1 MRRLLFVIPVL
12 LLVPFNASSAQAQQD
27 TLSVAARLVMRQP
40 LGIVLRVTAAN
51 EQVTGVLERVDAG
64 SIYLGEP
71 ERVLPLSAVT
81 DAWLQRRATR
91 RGGKV
96 GAIVGASAGAVTFG
110 FGIAFLSALCEYD
123 CDDYGAGEIAV
134 ATLLGGV
141 LGGGAGYLV
150 GSLIGAS
157 VPRWER
163 LTESSA
169 PPTVVAGG
177 TRRHP
182 GLSAFSVVPLAT
194 HAAARAD
201 GVGGGV
207 GIAYLSQLSRH
218 FALGPE
224 VAIYD
229 VNVRTLTTEF
239 ECGLPDGELCTI
251 TQEGGGSW
259 SAGGLGRL
267 GMGADRAFEPYA
279 VLGFGVYQFVYN
291 INLGGYSAG
300 AGVRYRPGGGRI
312 GVTGEGRWHSN
323 FTRSGNEGEQLGF
336 YTMGVGV
343 SLLR

>member
-1 MRRLLFVIPVL
+1 MRRLLLVLPVL
-12 LLVPFNASSAQAQQD
+12 LLVPGGALPAHAQQD

-64 SIYLGEP
+64 SIYLSEP
-71 ERVLPLSAVT
+71 QRVLRLSTVT
-81 DAWLQRRATR
+81 DAWLQRRSTR
-91 RGGKV
+91 RGGRV
-96 GAIVGASAGAVTFG
+96 GAIVGGSAGAVVFG
-110 FGIAFLSALCEYD
+110 LGYAFLSAMCEYD
-123 CDDYGAGEIAV
+123 CGDTGAGNIAV

-141 LGGGAGYLV
+141 AGGGTGYLI

-169 PPTVVAGG
+169 PPTVVAGVM
-177 TRRHP
+177 RRPP

-224 VAIYD
+224 MAIYD
-229 VNVRTLTTEF
+229 VKVHPLTMQF
-239 ECGLPDGELCTI
+239 ECGPPDEELCTI
-251 TQEGGGSW
+251 TQEGVGSW
-259 SAGGLGRL
+259 SAGGLARL
-267 GMGADRAFEPYA
+267 GAGADRPLEPYA
-279 VLGFGVYQFVYN
+279 MLGIGVYRFSYGL
-291 INLGGYSAG
+291 NLGGYSAG
-300 AGVRYRPGGGRI
+300 AGIRYRPGGGRI
-312 GVTGEGRWHSN
+312 GVSGEGRWHSN
-323 FTRSGNEGEQLGF
+323 FTNSGNEGEQLGF
-336 YTMGVGV
+336 YTVGVGV